1 MRSILPAAWTVPPV
15 FRSRLGETAGRQRAM
30 AADGHL
36 LLVLHAPPQPGE
48 KARRGRFFWRPPDG
62 AWKCSA
68 PDGVSLGLRTHLD
81 EFEASLDALE
91 PRLQAAARADE
102 WFEILQIAAPLH
114 RTLRHLHETL
124 QDAREA
130 APDDRDLINLRD
142 RAGDLDRRAE
152 QIHGDARTGLELT
165 AARQGEEQAR
175 RTYEMSV
182 ATYRLNLLAAIF
194 LPVATL
200 ASIFGMNVAHGLE
213 LPQPVFFWILIG
225 GGLLFGLLLAA
236 VVARRPVPPAGPAA
250 GGVPPRR
257 RLPS

>member
-1 MRSILPAAWTVPPV
+1 
-15 FRSRLGETAGRQRAM
+15 M

-48 KARRGRFFWRPPDG
+48 KSRRGRYFWRPPDG
-62 AWKCSA
+62 AWKSSA

-81 EFEASLDALE
+81 EFDAALDALE

-102 WFEILQIAAPLH
+102 WFEILQAAAPLH

-124 QDAREA
+124 QDARESV
-130 APDDRDLINLRD
+130 PDDRDLINLRD

-200 ASIFGMNVAHGLE
+200 ASLFGMNIPHGPE
-213 LPQPVFFWILIG
+213 LPQSPFFWMLLG
-225 GGLLFGLLLAA
+225 GGLLFGLLLAT
-236 VVARRPVPPAGPAA
+236 VVSRRPIPPPGPASA
-250 GGVPPRR
+250 VKQARK